1 VKETFFRSKGRILW
15 SSLGLL
21 ALCAVL
27 ITAGTFAV
35 TSASAAAP
43 KQQTKAVLQVNPT
56 DVGVPGLGTAH
67 DCTFSPK
74 NEMVCKTTLSAPKS
88 NTVRLKWH
96 YSVTV
101 SDNSNLTST
110 TKITPAS
117 RMLAPGQHVALTIT
131 FGKFECSQGAAT
143 LGFVKFISSQGTT
156 ATLTIH
162 CG

>member
-1 VKETFFRSKGRILW
+1 MKETFFRSKGRIIW

-43 KQQTKAVLQVNPT
+43 NAHAKSILVVNPT
-56 DVGVPGLGTAH
+56 DVGVPNLGSAH
-67 DCTFSPK
+67 DCASSSK
-74 NEMVCKTTLSAPKS
+74 AAMICNVTLSAPKS
-88 NTVRLKWH
+88 NHARLTWH

-101 SDNSNLTST
+101 SDNTNLTAT
-110 TKITPAS
+110 TTITP
-117 RMLAPGQHVALTIT
+117 RNRTLAPGQHVALTIT
-131 FGKFECSQGAAT
+131 FAKFECSQGAAT
-143 LGFVKFISSQGTT
+143 LGFVNFISSQGTT